1 MKFILKLSLAILV
14 LAPVFWT
21 KTQASSDVI
30 LVKQERILKEEYQM
44 VRQMRH
50 RLRYLLEQ
58 QDMENTLQEGEDVFQ
73 DLQQLEQWLEEMK
86 RNPENANMEALMQM
100 MQQLEQRMNEL
111 AERLGVS
118 ESRITRLVER
128 MVKKGLVTTH
138 RSTRDRR
145 SWEVGISRQGIDAN
159 VNVSAVSSEV
169 QAELMARLPD
179 AEHELIYRNV
189 KTYIETFHQ
198 VLENKDAELE
208 SSQDPLT

>member
-1 MKFILKLSLAILV
+1 MSL
-14 LAPVFWT
+14 LA
-21 KTQASSDVI
+21 D
-30 LVKQERILKEEYQM
+30 E
-44 VRQMRH
+44 
-50 RLRYLLEQ
+50 LEA
-58 QDMENTLQEGEDVFQ
+58 V
-73 DLQQLEQWLEEMK
+73 
-86 RNPENANMEALMQM
+86 
-100 MQQLEQRMNEL
+100 RMNEL

-128 MVKKGLVTTH
+128 MVKKGLVTKH

-169 QAELMARLPD
+169 QAELMARLPE
-179 AEHELIYRNV
+179 AEHDMIYRNV

>member
-1 MKFILKLSLAILV
+1 MSL
-14 LAPVFWT
+14 LA
-21 KTQASSDVI
+21 D
-30 LVKQERILKEEYQM
+30 E
-44 VRQMRH
+44 
-50 RLRYLLEQ
+50 LEA
-58 QDMENTLQEGEDVFQ
+58 V
-73 DLQQLEQWLEEMK
+73 
-86 RNPENANMEALMQM
+86 
-100 MQQLEQRMNEL
+100 RMNEL

-128 MVKKGLVTTH
+128 MVKKGLVTKH

-145 SWEVGISRQGIDAN
+145 SWEVAISRQGIDAN

-179 AEHELIYRNV
+179 AEHDLIYRNV

-208 SSQDPLT
+208 SSHDRLT